1 MYSGVKRVPLKLK
14 GSEDKRQKISGE
26 RKFQVS
32 AAATLPCTGRVVVSG
47 TTIQGLESK
56 FKEEVEIGDTLIITN
71 PQTHQVEERKVMV
84 VMTNR
89 SLVISEKLSSDFVST
104 VTMEVRK
111 DSVQLRR
118 EVDAQRKAN
127 EANKLKKED
136 PDQEDVS
143 DGETLEAAMKRQ
155 LDKNMKEE
163 KMNVSFKQKTG
174 TWGYK
179 TVTEKVDRNLSREDI
194 LDFRSKRVHDKY
206 C

>member
-14 GSEDKRQKISGE
+14 GSEDKRQKLSGE
-26 RKFQVS
+26 RKFHVS

-47 TTIQGLESK
+47 TTIQGLDSK

-118 EVDAQRKAN
+118 EVEAQRKAN